1 LSQFKTINSIP
12 IPLDP
17 KNNFTITL
25 QELRREIVGRGLSVL
40 LLSNPC
46 NPTGQ
51 LIEGEEL
58 KNWCRIARETQCSL
72 VLDEIYSRYIYTQ
85 RMSPTDATWR
95 MVSAA
100 QFVDDVNQDPVIIL
114 DGLTKCWRMPGLRIC
129 WIVAPKS
136 VSKQRNGFILIHF
149 AKLVFSERF
158 TEAFCLANGATYSI

>member
-51 LIEGEEL
+51 LIEG
-58 KNWCRIARETQCSL
+58 
-72 VLDEIYSRYIYTQ
+72 
-85 RMSPTDATWR
+85 
-95 MVSAA
+95 
-100 QFVDDVNQDPVIIL
+100 
-114 DGLTKCWRMPGLRIC
+114 
-129 WIVAPKS
+129 
-136 VSKQRNGFILIHF
+136 
-149 AKLVFSERF
+149 
-158 TEAFCLANGATYSI
+158 